1 MAAGGCGN
9 WFRGSKIDG
18 KCNRVVGAYGIK
30 ILTKIR
36 VHVRDYM
43 PKI

>member
-1 MAAGGCGN
+1 MAAGGCGGR
-9 WFRGSKIDG
+9 FRRSKIDG

-36 VHVRDYM
+36 VHVRDCM